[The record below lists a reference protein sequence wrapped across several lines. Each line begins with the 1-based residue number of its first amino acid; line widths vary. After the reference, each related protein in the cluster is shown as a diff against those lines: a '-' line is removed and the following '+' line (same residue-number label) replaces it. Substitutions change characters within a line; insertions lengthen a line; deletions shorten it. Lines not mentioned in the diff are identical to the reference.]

1 MPGELTILAAV
12 MEAGNV
18 PWPPTVGRLMEHAPE
33 SFDNP
38 QAGELAAIVKAMR
51 ARGETINPGI
61 IGGKHRQ
68 FLDFITR
75 ELLPAAMGFPRAGM
89 ICDGYG
95 SFISIALAIGIMVSD
110 RYKGDDDNG
119 HYVTDYNRGAIV
131 FIVVLIPI
139 LFGISDG
146 FTTDDERFTKPPSHT
161 DDDDY

>member
-1 MPGELTILAAV
+1 MHFDYIFSSVAILYAKVLGICSAFYISKYYT
-12 MEAGNV
+12 AQHRSSTK
-18 PWPPTVGRLMEHAPE
+18 PPMKEKLWR
-33 SFDNP
+33 
-38 QAGELAAIVKAMR
+38 
-51 ARGETINPGI
+51 
-61 IGGKHRQ
+61 
-68 FLDFITR
+68 
-75 ELLPAAMGFPRAGM
+75 
-89 ICDGYG
+89 YG